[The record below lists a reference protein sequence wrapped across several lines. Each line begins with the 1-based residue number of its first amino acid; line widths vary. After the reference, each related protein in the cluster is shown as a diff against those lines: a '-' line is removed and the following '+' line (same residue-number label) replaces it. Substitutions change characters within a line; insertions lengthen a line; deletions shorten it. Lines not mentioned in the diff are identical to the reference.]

1 MKKNVLFFIIIFLIL
16 LYFYNYHDNKCKNN
30 LTDNDYLIHMIKHH
44 EVAVYMSERHL
55 NNTHNPSILNILR
68 NVIRIQKFEINM
80 MKDSLVNYNKTK
92 KFDEMSY
99 NNIKM
104 NKLYYNTQGDYAKP
118 NQINISDTF
127 CNPSFFNITKHLD
140 KMSDDGYIKHMIPH
154 HQVAIDMSKKI
165 LKSTNNDFIIYL
177 AYRII
182 RAQQYEIYELNNLL
196 NSNYLHNSE
205 IV

>member
-1 MKKNVLFFIIIFLIL
+1 
-16 LYFYNYHDNKCKNN
+16 
-30 LTDNDYLIHMIKHH
+30 MIKHH
-44 EVAVYMSERHL
+44 EVAVYMSVQHL

-127 CNPSFFNITKHLD
+127 CNPSFFNITKYLD

-196 NSNYLHNSE
+196 NSNYLHY
-205 IV
+205 IVII

>member
-1 MKKNVLFFIIIFLIL
+1 MYKNFKIII
-16 LYFYNYHDNKCKNN
+16 
-30 LTDNDYLIHMIKHH
+30 
-44 EVAVYMSERHL
+44 
-55 NNTHNPSILNILR
+55 
-68 NVIRIQKFEINM
+68 
-80 MKDSLVNYNKTK
+80 
-92 KFDEMSY
+92 
-99 NNIKM
+99 
-104 NKLYYNTQGDYAKP
+104 YNTQGDYAKP

-177 AYRII
+177 SYRII
-182 RAQQYEIYELNNLL
+182 RAQQYEIYKLNNLL
-196 NSNYLHNSE
+196 NSNYLHNSK

>member
-1 MKKNVLFFIIIFLIL
+1 
-16 LYFYNYHDNKCKNN
+16 
-30 LTDNDYLIHMIKHH
+30 MIKHH

-55 NNTHNPSILNILR
+55 NNTHNPYILNILR

-154 HQVAIDMSKKI
+154 HQIAIDMSKKI